1 MYSLSLL
8 DDWDRTVREW
18 LVGTEEE
25 AKEIKEYIDKK
36 IKDLKLEF
44 QLTCEIDEIKSG
56 DKEIIDDFFE
66 DVLKYIEKENE
77 ERKEKNK
84 NYVSSLNGVI
94 SNFDTTKVPNFSEM
108 FRDCK

>member
-36 IKDLKLEF
+36 IKDL
-44 QLTCEIDEIKSG
+44 
-56 DKEIIDDFFE
+56 
-66 DVLKYIEKENE
+66 
-77 ERKEKNK
+77 
-84 NYVSSLNGVI
+84 NGLGM
-94 SNFDTTKVPNFSEM
+94 S
-108 FRDCK
+108 